1 MLQVKTPREFFDK
14 VLPAKFDPTKVA
26 GFEAVVQMNITG
38 PDGGDWIVTVRDKK
52 LNVSE
57 GIDPS
62 PTITVK
68 MSDIDY
74 VDLVNGKLSGMKAFM
89 SGKLEF
95 KGSIATGLRLMDMG
109 IM

>member
-14 VLPAKFDPTKVA
+14 VLPAKFDPTKVT
-26 GFEAVVQMNITG
+26 GFEAVVQMNIMG
-38 PDGGDWIVTVRDKK
+38 PDGGDWIVTVKDQK

-57 GIDPS
+57 GIDLS

-74 VDLVNGKLSGMKAFM
+74 VDLINGKLSGVKAFM